1 MNGLPY
7 YKAYPRDFIEGTVG
21 MSFELKGAYRLILDL
36 IYMQDGNLP
45 DDDRYIAGLLSLS
58 VRKWKSLRGEL
69 LSRGKIE
76 VSGKFLTNY
85 RAVIELENTAKLRD
99 KMAEN
104 RRGPNKN
111 NGINSP
117 KFDHTEAAAE
127 ADTNNTLSSVLGA
140 PAQMDF
146 DILQGKL
153 IAAAGENGIQPH
165 GAFVVGPIF
174 ELIAS
179 GISLEADIIPTIR
192 SVASRIKR
200 PAGSWSY
207 FIPAIK
213 EAYERRVAAGKSIP
227 RPTEEFKA
235 GTMMKSPD
243 GKTFVPTT
251 EARWGQRVS
260 AWRSGTEWSVVEWGP
275 APGQAGC
282 NVPSKFL
289 QQDRSAA

>member
-140 PAQMDF
+140 PPQMDF
-146 DILQGKL
+146 DILQSKL

-213 EAYERRVAAGKSIP
+213 EAYERRIAAGKSIS

-243 GKTFVPTT
+243 GKTFIPTT

-282 NVPSKFL
+282 NVPSRFL

>member
-99 KMAEN
+99 QMAEN

-111 NGINSP
+111 NRIKSQ

-127 ADTNNTLSSVLGA
+127 ADTYNTLSSVLGP
-140 PAQMDF
+140 PAQNDF

-153 IAAAGENGIQPH
+153 IAAAGDNGIQPH
-165 GAFVVGPIF
+165 GAFVVGPIA

-192 SVASRIKR
+192 SVVSRMKR

-207 FIPAIK
+207 FVPAIK

-243 GKTFVPTT
+243 GKSFIPTT
-251 EARWGQRVS
+251 ETRWGQRVS